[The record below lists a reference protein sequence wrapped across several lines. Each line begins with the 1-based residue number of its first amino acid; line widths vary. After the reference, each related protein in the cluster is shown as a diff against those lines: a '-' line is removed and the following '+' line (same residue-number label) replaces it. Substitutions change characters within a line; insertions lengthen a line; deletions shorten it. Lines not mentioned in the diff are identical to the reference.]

1 MKVAYLLR
9 YYPTLTETF
18 VYGEA
23 AGLAARG
30 VEVRLLS
37 LGDRPDGALADG
49 LPRLPHQRLRRRP
62 WGRWLRED
70 SAGERFVAAHSRD
83 KDADRLGALKAAA
96 SGVDRLHVHFA
107 GEAAELAHG
116 LFLDEGTPYSVMV
129 HAVDLYKPRPSARAV
144 LQAADLVFAV
154 SDHTAALTARL
165 ADRPVLRLRCGPDLG
180 RFRPSPPPPGPLR
193 ALFVGRDVPKKGLD
207 TLLAAW
213 PQVGSS
219 ARLTVVSDRR
229 GPAPAGVRLLGLA
242 PPSALPALIAQHHL
256 LVLPCRRAPDGDQD
270 GVPLV
275 LMEAL
280 ATGRPALSTP
290 VSGIPELLGPEV
302 GWLAPPDD
310 PSALGGL
317 LAALTVEDCAAR
329 GAAGPAWLR
338 RQGFTLDAQVSGL
351 LSAWEAQGR

>member
-1 MKVAYLLR
+1 VKVAYLLR

-30 VEVRLLS
+30 VEVCLLS
-37 LGDRPDGALADG
+37 LGDRADGALADG

-83 KDADRLGALKAAA
+83 KDADRLSALKAAA

-144 LQAADLVFAV
+144 LQEADLVFAV

-165 ADRPVLRLRCGPDLG
+165 ADRPVLRLRCGPDLS
-180 RFRPSPPPPGPLR
+180 RFRPSPLPPGPLR

-213 PQVGSS
+213 PQVGGGATLS
-219 ARLTVVSDRR
+219 VVSDRP
-229 GPAPAGVRLLGLA
+229 GPAPPGVRILGLV

-256 LVLPCRRAPDGDQD
+256 LVLPCREAPDGDLD

-280 ATGRPALSTP
+280 ASERAVLSTP
-290 VSGIPELLGPEV
+290 VSGIPELVRPAV
-302 GWLAPPDD
+302 GWLVPPDAVE
-310 PSALGGL
+310 ALATQ
-317 LAALTVEDCAAR
+317 LAAITVQACATR
-329 GAAGPAWLR
+329 GAAGPTHLR
-338 RQGFTLDAQVSGL
+338 AEGFTQEAQVRGL
-351 LSAWEAQGR
+351 LSAFVAQGR

>member
-1 MKVAYLLR
+1 
-9 YYPTLTETF
+9 
-18 VYGEA
+18 
-23 AGLAARG
+23 
-30 VEVRLLS
+30 
-37 LGDRPDGALADG
+37 
-49 LPRLPHQRLRRRP
+49 
-62 WGRWLRED
+62 
-70 SAGERFVAAHSRD
+70 
-83 KDADRLGALKAAA
+83 
-96 SGVDRLHVHFA
+96 
-107 GEAAELAHG
+107 
-116 LFLDEGTPYSVMV
+116 
-129 HAVDLYKPRPSARAV
+129 
-144 LQAADLVFAV
+144 
-154 SDHTAALTARL
+154 
-165 ADRPVLRLRCGPDLG
+165 
-180 RFRPSPPPPGPLR
+180 
-193 ALFVGRDVPKKGLD
+193 
-207 TLLAAW
+207 
-213 PQVGSS
+213 
-219 ARLTVVSDRR
+219 
-229 GPAPAGVRLLGLA
+229 VRLLGLA

-310 PSALGGL
+310 PSALAGL